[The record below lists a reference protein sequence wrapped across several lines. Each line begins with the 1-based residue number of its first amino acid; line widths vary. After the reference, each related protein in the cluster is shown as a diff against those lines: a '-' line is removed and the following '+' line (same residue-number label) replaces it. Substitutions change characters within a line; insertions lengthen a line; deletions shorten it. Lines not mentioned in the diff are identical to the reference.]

1 MRQLV
6 VIGSTVAALL
16 LSVETLAAPPPQN
29 WDGLV
34 QVPSKRLKYVYLQPG
49 ADFSHYRSVMLD
61 PTEVA
66 FHKDWQRDYN
76 RSVRDLSGRVSDR
89 DVETAIREGVAAA
102 SDIFAKAW
110 QQGGYSVVTAPGP
123 DVLRVRTAIMNIEV
137 SAPDVR
143 ISRSYVATDTAGQA
157 MLVVEVRDSDTNAL
171 LGRAV
176 DGKLAGDNT
185 HGWRT
190 SMTNRADFRDLVS
203 HWAKITVQGMTELKR
218 ASPAAR

>member
-1 MRQLV
+1 MKRLLI
-6 VIGSTVAALL
+6 IGSMAAALL
-16 LSVETLAAPPPQN
+16 TSVETRAAPPPAN

-49 ADFSHYRSVMLD
+49 ADFSGYRSVMLD

-66 FHKDWQRDYN
+66 FQKNWQKDYN
-76 RSVRDLSGRVSDR
+76 RSVRDMSGRVSDR
-89 DVETAIREGVAAA
+89 DVEQAVREGVTGA

-110 QQGGYSVVTAPGP
+110 QQGGYTVVNAPGP

-137 SAPDVR
+137 RAPDVR
-143 ISRSYVATDTAGQA
+143 ISRSHVATEDAGQA
-157 MLVVEVRDSDTNAL
+157 MLVVEVRDSETNAL

-176 DGKLAGDNT
+176 DGRLAGDNT

-190 SMTNRADFRDLVS
+190 SMTNRADFRELVS
-203 HWAKITVQGMTELKR
+203 DWAKITVQGMTALKN